1 MNGAALLEGAFARA
15 AGQGRAALIPYLVA
29 GDPNL
34 EVTGQA
40 LLAMARRGADLLEV
54 GIPHSDPLADGPVI
68 QAAST
73 RALAGGVRVDGIFS
87 LLREVTPHL
96 GVPVVLLVYA
106 NTVFQRGVER
116 FIREAAAAGVSGL
129 IVPDLP
135 PEEGEEYTAAAR
147 RAGVATVFLVAPT
160 STQERLRLVARY
172 SEGFL
177 YCVSVTG
184 VTGERREVSP
194 EALELLRR
202 ARECARLPLAVGFG
216 LSRPE
221 QVRTVARQADGVI
234 VGSAV
239 VRVLHEATQSGK
251 EGAVEEAVG
260 ALIEELRAA
269 AKWAK

>member
-1 MNGAALLEGAFARA
+1 MKGAALLAKAFARA
-15 AGQGRAALIPYLVA
+15 AGEGRAALIPYLVA

-34 EVTGQA
+34 EVTGRA
-40 LLAMARRGADLLEV
+40 LLTLAHRGADLLEL

-73 RALAGGVRVDGIFS
+73 RALAGGVTVDGIFS
-87 LLREVTPHL
+87 LLREVTPRL

-106 NTVFQRGVER
+106 NTVFRRGVER
-116 FIREAAAAGVSGL
+116 FVREAAAAGAAGL
-129 IVPDLP
+129 IIPDLP
-135 PEEGEEYTAAAR
+135 PEEGREYIAAAR
-147 RAGVATVFLVAPT
+147 RAGVATVFLAAPT
-160 STQERLRLVARY
+160 STPERLRLVANC

-184 VTGERREVSP
+184 VTGERREVPP

-202 ARECARLPLAVGFG
+202 AREYTRLPLSVGFG

-221 QVRTVARQADGVI
+221 QVQVVARQADGVI

-239 VRVLHEATQSGK
+239 VRVLHEAVQAGK
-251 EGAVEEAVG
+251 EGAAEEAVG
-260 ALIEELRAA
+260 SLIEELRAA
-269 AKWAK
+269 TRK